1 MCVWFCICVVAVI
14 AVLPFY
20 FVSVEHL
27 KLQERF
33 GLKKGKRFG
42 EICGLVSG
50 WGFFIFRI
58 GIWISPQPRFIIL
71 FPQDWSIV
79 VPAVSFSIPLLHL
92 MISMPFLMLGAW
104 FGINGVKEVTLRVA
118 ETHRT
123 DRIISTGVYSIIRH
137 PQYLGALLAHFG
149 ISFLLSAWFSLLST
163 PLMIIL
169 ICLISRKEE
178 KELTREF
185 GQEYKDYRKK
195 VPMLMPKP
203 KCAMSMNRGT
213 RNFD

>member
-1 MCVWFCICVVAVI
+1 MCVWFCICIAAVIVAV
-14 AVLPFY
+14 PFH

-33 GLKKGKRFG
+33 GLKKGKKIG

-50 WGFFIFRI
+50 WGFFVFWI
-58 GIWISPQPRFIIL
+58 GIWISPQSRFVIP
-71 FPQDWSIV
+71 FPQNSFVLVPV
-79 VPAVSFSIPLLHL
+79 VRFSIPLLHL
-92 MISMPFLMLGAW
+92 MISVPFLMLGAW

-118 ETHRT
+118 EIHRT
-123 DRIISTGVYSIIRH
+123 DRIVSTGVYSIIRH

-163 PLMIIL
+163 PLMVIL

-178 KELTREF
+178 KELIREF

-195 VPMLMPKP
+195 VPMVIPQLR
-203 KCAMSMNRGT
+203 CA
-213 RNFD
+213 